1 MLKRVI
7 VGIAIALGVAG
18 WGYRAELV
26 QLYKIATMFR
36 EDRLVERATNHA
48 ADRS

>member
-18 WGYRAELV
+18 WGYRAELA
-26 QLYKIATMFR
+26 QLYTSARRITRPIEARDTA
-36 EDRLVERATNHA
+36 RAA
-48 ADRS
+48 P